1 LRISIRAK
9 LAASLSVPLI
19 GLLSFSA
26 VEVRGAASDAAEVRS
41 ETDLATAA
49 TGPAGI
55 INRLQDERNWA
66 SVELTGVEDAYP
78 VPVPGYEETRGV
90 TDEAIRAFRDEVES
104 KGGATLDTYRE
115 ALRALDGLDDTRRDI
130 DDFAAPRS
138 LDNMPFST
146 EVYDRYSDLIHLL
159 LDANSH
165 IPVQVR
171 DAELRQGTELASM
184 ATEQTDLM
192 ADVARQ
198 TTVAGMMS
206 PNGIDTSEEITRIAT
221 LLSRFNANNEQI
233 RNVSDPYAAIVRE
246 DFPQDLA
253 EALNQNV
260 ERAIGTRTI
269 DNLEAFM
276 DGATPTPGEG
286 FYAVRDETIEAL
298 NDRADSLNARATTRQ
313 RLFTL
318 LALGALVLAG
328 TMTWLVAR
336 SITRPLRSLTR
347 QAKDMAEH
355 RLPTAV
361 REILETPLGQD
372 VAVPHVPPVA
382 VKSRDEVTDVTAALN
397 TVQESALDLAVE
409 QAVLRRNI
417 ADSIVNLGRRNQN
430 LLGRQLD
437 FITELERNEA
447 DPDTLASLFRLDHLA
462 TRMRRNAESLLV
474 LAGVEPPRTWA
485 ANVRMTDVIRAALG
499 EVEDYQRVRVE
510 AVEPAMVVGSA
521 TADLAHL
528 LAELLENALTFSP
541 PDAYVTVRGGWHSG
555 TRFRLAVIDRGL
567 GMAPAALDLANRR
580 LAGAESFTVA
590 PSRYLGHYVAGNLAA
605 RHGIGIRLEPGQAQ
619 GTVATVD
626 LPPELVTVVEPL
638 PAPEPHALAPPST
651 AELLAPA
658 SALATPA
665 SPPWASAVRATP
677 PVQPP
682 PARPA
687 RPTETVEPT
696 ETSLPPLP
704 SRLPSRS
711 VPPSP
716 SVTPGP
722 TVPPPA
728 ARDPLPR
735 RVRGAHLPTL
745 EPVPLHRPAGQRPA
759 APRAGQGPEGDRPK
773 RPAPGASGPADD
785 VYSFLSGFTAGVQ
798 RGLDETRDEE
808 PDS

>member
-26 VEVRGAASDAAEVRS
+26 IEVRRAASDAGEVRS

-66 SVELTGVEDAYP
+66 SVELTGLEDSYQ
-78 VPVPGYEETRGV
+78 VPVAGYDETRSV

-104 KGGATLDTYRE
+104 KGGATEATFRD

-130 DDFAAPRS
+130 DGFSAARS
-138 LDNMPFST
+138 IDNMPFST
-146 EVYDRYSDLIHLL
+146 EIYDRYSDLIHLL
-159 LDANSH
+159 LDANAH

-171 DAELRQGTELASM
+171 DAQLRQGTELASV

-192 ADVARQ
+192 ADVSRQ
-198 TTVAGMMS
+198 TTVAGIMS
-206 PNGIDTSEEITRIAT
+206 PNGIDTSEEITGIAT
-221 LLSRFNANNEQI
+221 LLSRFNTNNEQI

-246 DFPQDLA
+246 DFPQALA
-253 EALNQNV
+253 EGLNQNV
-260 ERAIGTRTI
+260 EDAIGSRTI
-269 DNLEAFM
+269 ANVDAFM
-276 DGATPTPGEG
+276 DGITPTPGEG
-286 FYAVRDETIEAL
+286 YWAIRDKTIEAL
-298 NDRADSLNARATTRQ
+298 DDRADSLNARATTRQ
-313 RLFTL
+313 RVFTL
-318 LALGALVLAG
+318 LALAALALAA

-372 VAVPHVPPVA
+372 VTVPHVLPVA
-382 VKSRDEVTDVTAALN
+382 VKSRDEVTDVTEALN

-485 ANVRMTDVIRAALG
+485 ANVRMSDVIRAALG
-499 EVEDYQRVRVE
+499 EVEDYQRVRLE

-555 TRFRLAVIDRGL
+555 TRFRLAVVDRGL
-567 GMAPAALDLANRR
+567 GMAPAALELANRR

-605 RHGIGIRLEPGQAQ
+605 RHGIGIRLEPGRTQ

-626 LPPELVTVVEPL
+626 LPPELVTAVEQAPV
-638 PAPEPHALAPPST
+638 PEPQALAPALRP
-651 AELLAPA
+651 ELVAPTPALVAPPAPA
-658 SALATPA
+658 PTPAAPAPA
-665 SPPWASAVRATP
+665 SPPWASAGPAP
-677 PVQPP
+677 QPVTPP
-682 PARPA
+682 PAA
-687 RPTETVEPT
+687 V
-696 ETSLPPLP
+696 
-704 SRLPSRS
+704 
-711 VPPSP
+711 
-716 SVTPGP
+716 
-722 TVPPPA
+722 

-745 EPVPLHRPAGQRPA
+745 EPVRLHRSP
-759 APRAGQGPEGDRPK
+759 DRTEP
-773 RPAPGASGPADD
+773 PAPAPSGVADD
-785 VYSFLSGFTAGVQ
+785 VYSFLSGFTSGVQ
-798 RGLDETRDEE
+798 RGLDETRDD
-808 PDS
+808 PDPHDNPSGPQNAFSPPKSSCTRRLRGRDTADGRVRARHDQ